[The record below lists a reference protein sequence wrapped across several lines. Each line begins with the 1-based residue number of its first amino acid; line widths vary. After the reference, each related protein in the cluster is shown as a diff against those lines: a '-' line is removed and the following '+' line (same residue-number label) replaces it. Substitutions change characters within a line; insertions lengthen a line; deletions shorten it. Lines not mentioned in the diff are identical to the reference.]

1 MSPLPDALSPL
12 RLFAC
17 IQYFK
22 VSCITNHILITRVC
36 CLTSCLR
43 PPTWLQPEWCHQV
56 TERAVGGHDSVY
68 FLMCA
73 FVCVSSN
80 GLDLVTTIATAGTLA
95 AAAVLVWR

>member
-1 MSPLPDALSPL
+1 VYNKSYINHLSL
-12 RLFAC
+12 LSHQWFTTTHVAAA
-17 IQYFK
+17 
-22 VSCITNHILITRVC
+22 RVV
-36 CLTSCLR
+36 
-43 PPTWLQPEWCHQV
+43 HQV
-56 TERAVGGHDSVY
+56 TEHDVGGRDSVY